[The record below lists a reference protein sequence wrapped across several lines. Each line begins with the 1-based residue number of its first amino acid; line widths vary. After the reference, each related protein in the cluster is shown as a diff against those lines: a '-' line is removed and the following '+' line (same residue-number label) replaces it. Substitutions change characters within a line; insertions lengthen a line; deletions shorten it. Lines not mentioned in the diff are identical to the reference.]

1 MPEFFTFCR
10 VIEKEQHKS
19 SQKTSK
25 AIGYT
30 PQSNSK
36 SLLLKTPLMP
46 HWTWRIWSGAQ
57 LEVSVLLTGTINAT
71 TRKN

>member
-1 MPEFFTFCR
+1 MSIGTLCQGIKFSMPEFFTSCR

-46 HWTWRIWSGAQ
+46 H
-57 LEVSVLLTGTINAT
+57 
-71 TRKN
+71 